1 MALTPEDALYDAID
15 SAGSEAKKKYRDIIH
30 LPFFFVNPIWQN
42 ESFQDGYAITEEDQ
56 VPEYR
61 SNEFSMRSPSFI
73 GSTVKLNSFE
83 VIVRDLRKVAFLVH
97 ASRWNKDGS
106 LQRHFKAIITVM
118 QKNDDWRMI
127 SRNPFSGIELE

>member
-61 SNEFSMRSPSFI
+61 SNEFSMRSQGKTYLEISKMGGGI
-73 GSTVKLNSFE
+73 NSS
-83 VIVRDLRKVAFLVH
+83 VNSLRK
-97 ASRWNKDGS
+97 ASEKD
-106 LQRHFKAIITVM
+106 LYNI
-118 QKNDDWRMI
+118 
-127 SRNPFSGIELE
+127 P